1 MSEFPEMLDDAEP
14 ERRRRSE
21 SGWERHIQSVLGA
34 ILVALIWWVG
44 SSVQSQSIAIAQ
56 LQVTVS
62 ALSTQMAAQ
71 ISQQQ
76 RAVPFSQ
83 EAADIARLQAEDDAL
98 RGRVRR
104 VEEAIPHRSGGR
116 Q

>member
-1 MSEFPEMLDDAEP
+1 MLDDAEP
-14 ERRRRSE
+14 ERRQRSE

-62 ALSTQMAAQ
+62 ATSAQ
-71 ISQQQ
+71 VVTLVSQTQ
-76 RAVPFSQ
+76 RAVPASQ
-83 EAADIARLQAEDDAL
+83 ETADIARLQSEEDSL

-104 VEEAIPHRSGGR
+104 VEEAIPHRSGDGR
-116 Q
+116 

>member
-1 MSEFPEMLDDAEP
+1 MTEPPMMLDDAEP
-14 ERRRRSE
+14 RDRRAQP
-21 SGWERHIQSVLGA
+21 GWERHIQSALGA
-34 ILVALIWWVG
+34 ILVGLIWWVG
-44 SSVQSQSIAIAQ
+44 TSVQSQSIAIAR

-62 ALSTQMAAQ
+62 ALSVQMATQ

-76 RAVPFSQ
+76 RAVPATQ

-104 VEEAIPHRSGGR
+104 VEEALPHRSGGGR
-116 Q
+116 

>member
-1 MSEFPEMLDDAEP
+1 M
-14 ERRRRSE
+14 
-21 SGWERHIQSVLGA
+21 QSILGA
-34 ILVALIWWVG
+34 ILIGLIWWVG
-44 SSVQSQSIAIAQ
+44 SSVQTQSIAIAR

-62 ALSTQMAAQ
+62 AISGQMVTQAALN
-71 ISQQQ
+71 Q
-76 RAVPFSQ
+76 RAVPASQ

-104 VEEAIPHRSGGR
+104 VEEAIPHRSGGG